1 MHIVPKNQPDPRAVY
16 CAVGTINYGDV
27 DPDGKPVT
35 LIYLKPAISGDEPCD
50 VFNYARTSTDFPHE
64 TTADQWFSESQF
76 ESYRVLGRNA
86 PLDISKPSAVDFEQ
100 FVANVRNYLAE
111 RGPAASPMNGTRA
124 VVALAASL
132 RDGAAE
138 DHEDSHVN

>member
-76 ESYRVLGRNA
+76 ESYRMLGSYIMEEICGENWKA
-86 PLDISKPSAVDFEQ
+86 ESLEDFKEK
-100 FVANVRNYLAE
+100 
-111 RGPAASPMNGTRA
+111 
-124 VVALAASL
+124 
-132 RDGAAE
+132 
-138 DHEDSHVN
+138 

>member
-100 FVANVRNYLAE
+100 FDVGHRPGIRQAGDRPVEILHH
-111 RGPAASPMNGTRA
+111 SPP
-124 VVALAASL
+124 
-132 RDGAAE
+132 DQP
-138 DHEDSHVN
+138 

>member
-86 PLDISKPSAVDFEQ
+86 PLDISNPRRSISS
-100 FVANVRNYLAE
+100 NS
-111 RGPAASPMNGTRA
+111 SPMSGTIWQSEAR
-124 VVALAASL
+124 
-132 RDGAAE
+132 RR
-138 DHEDSHVN
+138 HR